1 MNDNHAYRG
10 EDVDATY
17 IEEKSSYV
25 IDGLVEILH
34 ILECSEL
41 TEKNKLEQIHGVVES
56 TLYDAL
62 KIIAITIDAPWQV
75 DDSRLIAN
83 CGDARTGWEAIQHKY
98 TGDMK
103 KIWSGQPF
111 LKKNKSYLQAILDGQ
126 SLLMA
131 EVAVRKD
138 FCARL
143 IPLLGGKR
151 GEVRTVINEIM
162 DSYSFF
168 DPCFLRMNHLLDQV
182 NMGNLLWNE
191 FCLRFMANLFYLK
204 SSLSTENAESYVQNI
219 LSMEAKRKAAKL
231 KGEYVAPVNVS
242 AEPSWEYQYLK
253 EYGSKQAER

>member
-103 KIWSGQPF
+103 KSGAGSRF
-111 LKKNKSYLQAILDGQ
+111 LKKIKAI
-126 SLLMA
+126 
-131 EVAVRKD
+131 
-138 FCARL
+138 
-143 IPLLGGKR
+143 
-151 GEVRTVINEIM
+151 
-162 DSYSFF
+162 
-168 DPCFLRMNHLLDQV
+168 
-182 NMGNLLWNE
+182 
-191 FCLRFMANLFYLK
+191 
-204 SSLSTENAESYVQNI
+204 
-219 LSMEAKRKAAKL
+219 
-231 KGEYVAPVNVS
+231 
-242 AEPSWEYQYLK
+242 
-253 EYGSKQAER
+253 SKPF